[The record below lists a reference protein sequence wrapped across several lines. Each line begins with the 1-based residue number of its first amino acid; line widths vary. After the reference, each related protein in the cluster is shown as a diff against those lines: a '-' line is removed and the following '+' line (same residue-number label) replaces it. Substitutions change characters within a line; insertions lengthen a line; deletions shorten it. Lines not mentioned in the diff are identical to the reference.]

1 MKHLKEGVTD
11 ESEEAIVA
19 SYARRYEHLDET
31 EEQLLDALAQFSMT
45 ACLAT

>member
-1 MKHLKEGVTD
+1 MRHLKEGVTD
-11 ESEEAIVA
+11 KSEEAIVA
-19 SYARRYEHLDET
+19 SYVKRYEHPNEA